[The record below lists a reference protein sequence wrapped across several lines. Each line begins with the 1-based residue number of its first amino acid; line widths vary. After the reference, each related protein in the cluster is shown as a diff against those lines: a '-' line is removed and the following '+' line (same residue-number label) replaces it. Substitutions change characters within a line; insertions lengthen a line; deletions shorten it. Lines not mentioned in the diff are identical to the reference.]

1 MRRLPVDTSSLPEH
15 EPRSD
20 FGRRLVERRV
30 QLGLSQQAAA
40 AGAAMDPGYLDYLES
55 SPGPDPSRAT
65 VLRLALAL
73 KTTPALLL
81 GDGILGPPGQ
91 GAPAIGARLTDLGI
105 SESLA
110 LLAAGGLGRFVYLE
124 PRGPVA
130 IPVNFRMFEGDIVFR
145 TASSTQP
152 AVRAAQQRVSFEVDH
167 IDDALRE
174 GWSVLVSGKSHLA
187 VDPVELRKLQGLE
200 LKPWAAGHRNAY
212 VRITPEEIT
221 GRRIRS
227 SA

>member
-1 MRRLPVDTSSLPEH
+1 MRKLPVDTSSLLEH

-40 AGAAMDPGYLDYLES
+40 AGAAMDAGYLDYLES

-65 VLRLALAL
+65 VLRLAAAL
-73 KTTPALLL
+73 QTTPALLL
-81 GDGILGPPGQ
+81 GDGVLEPPGQ
-91 GAPAIGARLTDLGI
+91 GAPALGARLTDLDS

-110 LLAAGGLGRFVYLE
+110 LLSAGGVGRFVYLE

-130 IPVNFRMFEGDIVFR
+130 IPVNFRLFEGDIVFR
-145 TASSTQP
+145 TEPSTQL
-152 AVRAAQQRVSFEVDH
+152 AARAAQQRVSFEVDH
-167 IDDALRE
+167 IDDALRQ
-174 GWSVLVSGKSHLA
+174 GWSVLVSGKPRLVA
-187 VDPVELRKLQGLE
+187 DPVELGQLHALD

-212 VRITPEEIT
+212 IRITPEEIT
-221 GRRIRS
+221 GRRIR
-227 SA
+227 AGA